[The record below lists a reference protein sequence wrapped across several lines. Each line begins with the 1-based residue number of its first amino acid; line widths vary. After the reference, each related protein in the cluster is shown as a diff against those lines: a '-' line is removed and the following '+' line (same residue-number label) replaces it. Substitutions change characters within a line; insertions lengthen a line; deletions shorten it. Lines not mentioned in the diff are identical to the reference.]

1 MRYTGPKMKLCRRE
15 GVNLF
20 GSEKY
25 ALANNR
31 RKPLS
36 KPSNRMTQFGI
47 QLRKK
52 QAAKRI
58 YGIAER
64 QFRNYYLKAIKDKSN
79 TVDAMRRLLETRFDN
94 VVLKAN
100 FARTMMQAR
109 QFVSHGHFQVNGK
122 NVNIPSFAVSV
133 GDVITVRAN
142 KLDAGP
148 YKTLKEEFEK
158 FAADNKG
165 GSLSAAAWL
174 TVDPKKLSITLKA
187 MPEGKDFDQSVD
199 VKKIIEF
206 YSK

>member
-25 ALANNR
+25 SLATSM
-31 RKPLS
+31 RKPLA
-36 KPSNRMTQFGI
+36 KPANRMTQFGL

-52 QAAKRI
+52 QAAKRM

-64 QFRNYYLKAIKDKSN
+64 QFRNYYLRAIKDKAN
-79 TVDAMRRLLETRFDN
+79 TVDAMRRMLDTRLDT

-122 NVNIPSFAVSV
+122 NVNIPSFALSV
-133 GDVITVRAN
+133 GDVITIRAN

-158 FAADNKG
+158 FSADNKG
-165 GSLSAAAWL
+165 GTLTNAAWL
-174 TVDPKKLSITLKA
+174 SVDPKKLSITVTV
-187 MPEGKDFDQSVD
+187 MPEGKDFDQAVD
-199 VKKIIEF
+199 IKKIIEF

>member
-1 MRYTGPKMKLCRRE
+1 MKLCRRE

-25 ALANNR
+25 SLATSM
-31 RKPLS
+31 RKPLA
-36 KPSNRMTQFGI
+36 KPAARMTQFGI

-64 QFRNYYLKAIKDKSN
+64 QFRNYYLRAIKDKAN
-79 TVDAMRRLLETRFDN
+79 TVDAMRRMLETRFDS
-94 VVLKAN
+94 VILKAN

-109 QFVSHGHFQVNGK
+109 QFVSHAHFQVNGK
-122 NVNIPSFAVSV
+122 DVNIPSFALSV

-142 KLDAGP
+142 KLDTAP
-148 YKTLKEEFEK
+148 YKSLKEEFEK
-158 FAADNKG
+158 FAADNKS
-165 GSLSAAAWL
+165 GSLTSAAWL
-174 TVDPKKLSITLKA
+174 TVDPKKLSITVKA
-187 MPEGKDFDQSVD
+187 LPEGKDFDQSVD
-199 VKKIIEF
+199 IKKIIEF

>member
-15 GVNLF
+15 GENLF

-25 ALANNR
+25 ALSENR
-31 RKPLS
+31 RKPLA
-36 KPSNRMTQFGI
+36 KPASRMTQFGV

-58 YGIAER
+58 FGIAER
-64 QFRNYYLKAIKDKSN
+64 QFRNYYRRAIKDKAN
-79 TVDAMRRLLETRFDN
+79 TVEAMRRMLELRLDN
-94 VVLKAN
+94 VVLKGN

-109 QFVSHGHFQVNGK
+109 QFVSHGHFAVNGK
-122 NVNIPSFAVSV
+122 NVNVPSFELSA

-158 FAADNKG
+158 FVSENKG
-165 GSLSAAAWL
+165 GSLSSVSWVE
-174 TVDPKKLSITLKA
+174 VDPKKLSVTVKA
-187 MPEGKDFDQSVD
+187 LPEGKDFDQSVD
-199 VKKIIEF
+199 IKKIIEF